1 MLDSLDRILLQTIQ
15 EQHSQR
21 ATRDLTPKC
30 RKLLTTFQE
39 GVSAPIDLLY
49 VLNGGKEVKELCI
62 DGTLDAHNT
71 MYFNPHIS
79 PLVYPASSLL
89 RDRAPPLSTTA
100 NVCLIV
106 DDCWERGTTIK
117 KAVAYLED
125 NGYDRKNIFVFHF
138 LGSGSMSGIESK
150 KAGFV
155 FENPVLLRAATMLD
169 FFDNPQKYQ

>member
-21 ATRDLTPKC
+21 ATRDLIPKC
-30 RKLLTTFQE
+30 RKLLTILQE
-39 GVSAPIDLLY
+39 GVSVPIDLLY
-49 VLNGGKEVKELCI
+49 VLNEGKEGKELCI

-71 MYFNPHIS
+71 MYFNPHIYD
-79 PLVYPASSLL
+79 PVYPALRPSDDESSQVLL
-89 RDRAPPLSTTA
+89 TE

-117 KAVAYLED
+117 KAVAYLKES
-125 NGYDRKNIFVFHF
+125 GYDQENIFVFHF
-138 LGSGSMSGIESK
+138 FGSGSMSGIESK